1 MHLFSEP
8 QIREIL
14 NQELDLDLSLIRS
27 RSGATMASDRPSL
40 FDYFQANGSG
50 HEISDNDPDFLPEDR
65 FSDSDS
71 SYDIDLRNVSNSSR
85 DTQSQPD
92 DTQSLSDSRS
102 KSSWNSS
109 SIVMMRPMSMM

>member
-1 MHLFSEP
+1 
-8 QIREIL
+8 
-14 NQELDLDLSLIRS
+14 
-27 RSGATMASDRPSL
+27 MASDRPSL

-50 HEISDNDPDFLPEDR
+50 DEISDNDPDFLPEDR

-85 DTQSQPD
+85 DTRLQPD
-92 DTQSLSDSRS
+92 DTQSMSDSRS

-109 SIVMMRPMSMM
+109 SIVMMRPMSMMQKKNSERSEFTLFLKYS